1 MHPWEESEMHPKVH
15 VGSSVPNF
23 MDDWTP
29 LDIETDAASEQ
40 KALEVNLEGLTV
52 DASTLQAHFEQEES
66 HLDEVKQRHLEVLVT
81 AGMLPETGL
90 ASNHPE
96 RALAWVLSSIN
107 GRINPDGLT
116 IPLLGTTPDRVNL
129 QTKVTDNQTLVQ
141 LNIDDGDLPALVRD
155 LPLPLEAAETL
166 QATFVEG
173 HLHLRW

>member
-1 MHPWEESEMHPKVH
+1 MHPKVH
-15 VGSSVPNF
+15 VGSSVPF
-23 MDDWTP
+23 SMDDWTP
-29 LDIETDAASEQ
+29 LDIETPTSSTDE
-40 KALEVNLEGLTV
+40 ALEVNFEGLSV
-52 DASTLQAHFEQEES
+52 DASALQARFEQDET

-90 ASNHPE
+90 AANHPE
-96 RALAWVLSSIN
+96 RALSWVLSTIN
-107 GRINPDGLT
+107 GRIDPDGLT

-129 QTKVTDNQTLVQ
+129 QTKVTDNETLVQ
-141 LNIDDGDLPALVRD
+141 LNIEDGDLPALVRD